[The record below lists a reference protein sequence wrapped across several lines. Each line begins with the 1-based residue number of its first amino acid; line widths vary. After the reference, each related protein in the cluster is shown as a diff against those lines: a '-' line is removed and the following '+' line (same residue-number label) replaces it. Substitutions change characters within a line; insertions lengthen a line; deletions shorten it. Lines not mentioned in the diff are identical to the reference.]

1 VLNVKMNLE
10 RFLLILLT
18 VFALLFLLSFQAFVS
33 VRSQLKRSEKMLEAY
48 RMYVSEDY
56 ENFER
61 YVEKNDLK
69 ELKNLKDSLKRRL
82 FEKYYTSGVTKLNA
96 GDFSS
101 AYEDFKKALQQLP
114 QQDERRA
121 EVVYLMGQSL
131 VKAGRLV
138 EAKTQLSTVINMP
151 NSFYR
156 NQAVKLLIDLYRQ
169 TGEDAKA
176 EELRKIYEGVV
187 EQ

>member
-1 VLNVKMNLE
+1 MKMNLE
-10 RFLLILLT
+10 KFLLILLT
-18 VFALLFLLSFQAFVS
+18 IFAFLFLLSFQMFVS
-33 VRSQLKRSEKMLEAY
+33 ARSQLKRSEKILEAY
-48 RMYVSEDY
+48 RMYVDEDY

-69 ELKNLKDSLKRRL
+69 ELKSLKDSLRRRL
-82 FEKYYTSGVTKLNA
+82 FEKYYTLGVTKLNA

-101 AYEDFKKALQQLP
+101 AHEDFKKALQQLP

-138 EAKTQLSTVINMP
+138 EAKTQLSVVLEMP

-156 NQAVKLLIDLYRQ
+156 NQAIKLLIDIYEQ
-169 TGEDAKA
+169 TGEGAKA

-187 EQ
+187 ER

>member
-1 VLNVKMNLE
+1 MKMNLE

>member
-1 VLNVKMNLE
+1 MNLE